1 MDCCILAIIIV
12 FILLIAA
19 LMIYTKRESINTYF
33 APGNSTTMTGGAK
46 KNKKPKYI
54 KHTARLSNIHHNRK
68 AKYIFIYLPDIYP
81 NGLQEGAKFKSLMNR
96 TSFKNEAYGVYERP
110 CDGKWIE
117 SLNIDLAWE
126 EFKEKYLSEFKEEI
140 ANAARLIFI
149 GKGFGSIHAKIFRSA
164 IEISGISPCSAI
176 ALNGIHLRE
185 FIPALIM
192 EKLGLS
198 DININ
203 DIQFTK
209 SRCVYKGKDYIKI
222 LGIDP
227 RIYSLIYAC
236 DGIEP
241 DNYYSFYGDSGT
253 GRVEIEPFNVVYPNT
268 YIISYGKFKVS
279 DWLKVPQL
287 MNAAIKEV
295 V

>member
-1 MDCCILAIIIV
+1 
-12 FILLIAA
+12 
-19 LMIYTKRESINTYF
+19 
-33 APGNSTTMTGGAK
+33 MTGGAK

-54 KHTARLSNIHHNRK
+54 KHAARLSNIHHNSK

-96 TSFKNEAYGVYERP
+96 TSFKDEAYGVYERP

-126 EFKEKYLSEFKEEI
+126 KFKEKYLSEFKEEI
-140 ANAARLIFI
+140 ANGAHLIFI
-149 GKGFGSIHAKIFRSA
+149 GKGFGSMHAKIFRSA
-164 IEISGISPCSAI
+164 MEISGISPCSAI

-185 FIPALIM
+185 FIPALII

-203 DIQFTK
+203 DIHFTENQ
-209 SRCVYKGKDYIKI
+209 CIYKGRDYVKI
-222 LGIDP
+222 LNIQPGIY
-227 RIYSLIYAC
+227 RLIYTC
-236 DGIEP
+236 DKI
-241 DNYYSFYGDSGT
+241 NITHYYSFYGDIGT

-268 YIISYGKFKVS
+268 YIISYRKFKVS

-287 MNAAIKEV
+287 INAAIKEII
-295 V
+295 